1 MSPILLNKVISN
13 SQNSELLNT
22 ELIEPY
28 MLYNFKTFFQQ
39 LLLPVVAID
48 QLTGCENYQQDI
60 RENRDN
66 CAYSSVPE
74 PDLEIMGGPGHPD
87 PEIRGE
93 GGGSLQN
100 IFFSPLGLS
109 LV

>member
-39 LLLPVVAID
+39 LLLPVVTID

-74 PDLEIMGGPGHPD
+74 PDLEKMGGPGHPD

-93 GGGSLQN
+93 GGGAVSK
-100 IFFSPLGLS
+100 IFFSAL
-109 LV
+109 

>member
-28 MLYNFKTFFQQ
+28 MLHNFKTFFQQ

-60 RENRDN
+60 REK
-66 CAYSSVPE
+66 
-74 PDLEIMGGPGHPD
+74 
-87 PEIRGE
+87 
-93 GGGSLQN
+93 
-100 IFFSPLGLS
+100 
-109 LV
+109 